1 MGIKT
6 QHAECVRGLPTI
18 IPELLTLRK
27 KTQLSL
33 DYSSCKRCGTSYR
46 ALPKS
51 YTQPKC
57 SGRTALCREVLNDTW
72 VSFPCWSEDTT
83 FLGTKKT
90 QYEEYIFRCEDE
102 RFELDGILEMNLS
115 TIQVLETVQ
124 ERMNLMTTEN
134 QQKCRLDSCLG
145 GTSEVIHKKA
155 IQRIYGDKAA
165 DIIDGLKKTPAVA
178 VPLVLKR

>member
-1 MGIKT
+1 M
-6 QHAECVRGLPTI
+6 QHVIQRVF
-18 IPELLTLRK
+18 TLC
-27 KTQLSL
+27 L

-57 SGRTALCREVLNDTW
+57 TGRTALCREVLNDTW
-72 VSFPCWSEDTT
+72 VSFPSWSEDTT

-102 RFELDGILEMNLS
+102 RFELDGILEVNLS
-115 TIQVLETVQ
+115 TIRVLEAVQ
-124 ERMNLMTTEN
+124 KKLSHMTSEE
-134 QQKCRLDSCLG
+134 QQKFRLDSCLG

-155 IQRIYGDKAA
+155 IHRIYGDKAP